1 MKEDDVEPDEEP
13 LTQDAIDAAL
23 AQVRADLED
32 RRARGELPQL
42 PPDELDRQ
50 FTAVVEAVEA
60 GIVEAPPL
68 DPGDLT
74 GPAVLETW
82 RPMGGR
88 SGPLARI
95 VGAVLSPITRV
106 VGVMVRRQVAPFTQR
121 TAAVV
126 EELAARQNK
135 LQLFLS
141 RAFLDRQRRLEYR
154 VAELERDVAHLR
166 LERDALRDDLA
177 ARDLLHGPG
186 PAAEVE
192 RRAASDSV
200 G

>member
-1 MKEDDVEPDEEP
+1 MEPDEEP

>member
-1 MKEDDVEPDEEP
+1 
-13 LTQDAIDAAL
+13 
-23 AQVRADLED
+23 
-32 RRARGELPQL
+32 
-42 PPDELDRQ
+42 
-50 FTAVVEAVEA
+50 
-60 GIVEAPPL
+60 
-68 DPGDLT
+68 
-74 GPAVLETW
+74 
-82 RPMGGR
+82 
-88 SGPLARI
+88 
-95 VGAVLSPITRV
+95 
-106 VGVMVRRQVAPFTQR
+106 
-121 TAAVV
+121 VV